1 MVSNDFCN
9 IHSAKQGCSLG
20 QHVFM
25 CLRDQK
31 SSTSASLP
39 RVSVSTAMNLFPVSE
54 HRGTKT
60 PENYTERIKE
70 IPHRWNVTNQ
80 HAIPHSV
87 WKATQSHK
95 AEKVSTLFVL
105 HVQSLRSGVFML
117 QALAA
122 ILVDVN
128 CNTVNDYLFF
138 TEEPSA
144 QCFFFKCIV

>member
-39 RVSVSTAMNLFPVSE
+39 RVSVSTAMNLFPGSE

-105 HVQSLRSGVFML
+105 HVQSLRSHVFMNSFV
-117 QALAA
+117 AA
-122 ILVDVN
+122 GTGS
-128 CNTVNDYLFF
+128 NTGGCKL
-138 TEEPSA
+138 
-144 QCFFFKCIV
+144 

>member
-1 MVSNDFCN
+1 MGFLWFFFPSKLILLWQNSYVKDWGPESFSLCNAIRKEALACSGSLQNTSFSLITPRESLVIMVSNDFCN

-39 RVSVSTAMNLFPVSE
+39 RVSVSTAMNLFLGSE
-54 HRGTKT
+54 HHGTKT
-60 PENYTERIKE
+60 PENYMECIKE

-87 WKATQSHK
+87 
-95 AEKVSTLFVL
+95 
-105 HVQSLRSGVFML
+105 
-117 QALAA
+117 
-122 ILVDVN
+122 
-128 CNTVNDYLFF
+128 
-138 TEEPSA
+138 
-144 QCFFFKCIV
+144 

>member
-1 MVSNDFCN
+1 MGFLWFFFPSKLILLWQNSYVKDWGPESFSLCNAICKEALACSGSLQNTSFSLITPRESLVIMVSNDFCN

-39 RVSVSTAMNLFPVSE
+39 RVSVSTAMNLFLGSE
-54 HRGTKT
+54 HHGTKT
-60 PENYTERIKE
+60 PENYTECIKE

-87 WKATQSHK
+87 
-95 AEKVSTLFVL
+95 
-105 HVQSLRSGVFML
+105 
-117 QALAA
+117 
-122 ILVDVN
+122 
-128 CNTVNDYLFF
+128 
-138 TEEPSA
+138 
-144 QCFFFKCIV
+144 